1 MTSGSGPSF
10 FGPDVAAWQATAE
23 VSADVSAQPSQPNE
37 PGGRG
42 EDFGK
47 SSPVGLLVLLLFFIA
62 VAFLVRSMTK
72 HLKRVPESFDTEPE
86 TDTAKDELE
95 ADGTGDDVD
104 GKAGDQPAEKSEQA
118 DAAPAED
125 KKS

>member
-1 MTSGSGPSF
+1 MTFGSGPLVL
-10 FGPDVAAWQATAE
+10 GPDVADWQTVAVA
-23 VSADVSAQPSQPNE
+23 APPSTSND

-72 HLKRVPESFDTEPE
+72 HLKRVPASFD
-86 TDTAKDELE
+86 K
-95 ADGTGDDVD
+95 
-104 GKAGDQPAEKSEQA
+104 PAEPDEPAESSAESEQNGSV
-118 DAAPAED
+118 EE
-125 KKS
+125 KK

>member
-1 MTSGSGPSF
+1 MTFGSGPLVL
-10 FGPDVAAWQATAE
+10 GPDVAAWQT
-23 VSADVSAQPSQPNE
+23 VVAQPSQPPQPDE

-72 HLKRVPESFDTEPE
+72 HLKRVPASFDKPEPEPESEPTEPSTE
-86 TDTAKDELE
+86 S
-95 ADGTGDDVD
+95 ADGSID
-104 GKAGDQPAEKSEQA
+104 GSVEEK
-118 DAAPAED
+118 
-125 KKS
+125 K

>member
-1 MTSGSGPSF
+1 MTSGSGPLVT
-10 FGPDVAAWQATAE
+10 GPDVAAWQAVTE
-23 VSADVSAQPSQPNE
+23 VSAQPSQPNE

-47 SSPVGLLVLLLFFIA
+47 SSPVGLLVLLLFFVA

-72 HLKRVPESFDTEPE
+72 HLKRVPQSFDKEPE
-86 TDTAKDELE
+86 AAEVTGTD
-95 ADGTGDDVD
+95 
-104 GKAGDQPAEKSEQA
+104 A
-118 DAAPAED
+118 DATDAEPKVED